1 MKMKLLYFII
11 ASMVLFFW
19 ACSESGEYS
28 EMVESMMIRNQSL
41 DTLLV
46 EIPALNQAENTIVR
60 TKILPQGDIY
70 WQVEKDSYE
79 LWMKESELLAY
90 FSKLKMWYV
99 TQEDTTL
106 IDKTRYSKMT
116 DWQHYLHTDYWFGT
130 VTYFNSHSLTINR

>member
-1 MKMKLLYFII
+1 MKLLYFIFT
-11 ASMVLFFW
+11 LFVMFLL
-19 ACSESGEYS
+19 ACSEGGEYP
-28 EMVESMMIRNQSL
+28 EMVESMMIQNQSA

-46 EIPALNQAENTIVR
+46 EIPALNQAENTIKR
-60 TKILPQGDIY
+60 AKILPLDDFY

-90 FSKLKMWYV
+90 FSGLKMWYI

-106 IDKTRYSKMT
+106 IDKTRYSKMR

-130 VTYFNSHSLTINR
+130 VTYFNLHSLTINR

>member
-1 MKMKLLYFII
+1 MKFLYFIF
-11 ASMVLFFW
+11 ASFVLFFW
-19 ACSESGEYS
+19 ACSEGGEYS
-28 EMVESMMIRNQSL
+28 EMVESMMIQNQSV

-46 EIPALNQAENTIVR
+46 EIPALNQAKNTIKSA
-60 TKILPQGDIY
+60 KILPKVDFC

-90 FSKLKMWYV
+90 FSGLKMWYI
-99 TQEDTTL
+99 TQKDTLL

-130 VTYFNSHSLTINR
+130 VTYFNSHSLTIN